1 MPGVLVLAEI
11 CSRKKKNSMIV
22 HVIVMTSG
30 DVAFRVLERIKS
42 VGHRAMQGAL
52 TETEEDTH
60 IYVCDINPNMLNVG
74 KKRAAERGLKHQ
86 LCNIFCRLYLK
97 CGLCCSTVDFY
108 FQGIAKNIVL
118 AGYKE
123 MQKL

>member
-1 MPGVLVLAEI
+1 MT
-11 CSRKKKNSMIV
+11 V

-42 VGHRAMQGAL
+42 VGHRAMQGTL

-74 KKRAAERGLKHQ
+74 KKRAAERGLKHGFS
-86 LCNIFCRLYLK
+86 NIFC
-97 CGLCCSTVDFY
+97 SISSV
-108 FQGIAKNIVL
+108 
-118 AGYKE
+118 GYVV
-123 MQKL
+123 Q